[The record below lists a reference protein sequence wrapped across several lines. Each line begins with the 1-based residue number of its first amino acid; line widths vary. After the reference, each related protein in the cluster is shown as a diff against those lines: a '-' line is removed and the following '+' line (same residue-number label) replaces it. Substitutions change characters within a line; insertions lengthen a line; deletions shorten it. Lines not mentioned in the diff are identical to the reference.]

1 MPWDRRTRLAIK
13 FALVTMLRSGELLP
27 IHRDELNTEN
37 GTVERHLDFGT
48 DRVRFCSS
56 CAVTRFIP
64 SS

>member
-48 DRVRFCSS
+48 DRVRFCSC